1 MKSKI
6 CISCKRELQLDKK
19 NFVVINYG
27 DSYKYTDEC
36 RSCIKSK
43 RWRKTI
49 NGIIDSKRIKTS

>member
-49 NGIIDSKRIKTS
+49 NGIIDNK